1 MPRFSDF
8 FKTLLLAMTM
18 CLATQYSYGQVDS
31 SLVVVHVDYRVD
43 LLAKKQSQINKL
55 SVYKNSAGQYKG
67 YRIMIINTN
76 NRDLAYKMR
85 GDVLRYFPNQ
95 AVYMAYQA
103 PYFKLKAGDFIKRED
118 AEKFR
123 KELSKYFTE
132 SFFIVSDII
141 KISAEE
147 EAKLLAEQ
155 EAKQY

>member
-8 FKTLLLAMTM
+8 FKTILLAMTM
-18 CLATQYSYGQVDS
+18 CLATQFTYGQVDS
-31 SLVVVHVDYRVD
+31 SLVVVHVDYRAD
-43 LLAKKQSQINKL
+43 LLAKKKSQINKL

-67 YRIMIINTN
+67 YRVMIINTN

-141 KISAEE
+141 KISPEE
-147 EAKLLAEQ
+147 EARLLAEQ

>member
-1 MPRFSDF
+1 MTRFAF
-8 FKTLLLAMTM
+8 CHKTIAMTLILFLSGI
-18 CLATQYSYGQVDS
+18 CAKAQIDS
-31 SLVVVHVDYRVD
+31 SLVVVNVDYRAE

-85 GDVLRYFPNQ
+85 GDVLKYFPNQ

-132 SFFIVSDII
+132 SFFIISDII

-147 EAKLLAEQ
+147 EARLLAEQ

>member
-1 MPRFSDF
+1 MSRFSDST
-8 FKTLLLAMTM
+8 KTISMAMAF
-18 CLATQYSYGQVDS
+18 CLAALYSFGQVDS
-31 SLVVVHVDYRVD
+31 SVVVVHVDYRAE
-43 LLAKKQSQINKL
+43 LLAKKQSQINRL
-55 SVYKNSAGQYKG
+55 SVYKNSSGQYKG

-85 GDVLRYFPNQ
+85 GDVLRYFPSQ

-103 PYFKLKAGDFIKRED
+103 PYFKLKAGDFLKRED

-132 SFFIVSDII
+132 SFFIVNDII
-141 KISAEE
+141 KVSPEE
-147 EAKLLAEQ
+147 EARLLAEQ

>member
-1 MPRFSDF
+1 MQRIYCHKIWVLSMAFCLTSMWV
-8 FKTLLLAMTM
+8 LA
-18 CLATQYSYGQVDS
+18 QVDS
-31 SLVVVHVDYRVD
+31 SLVVVNVDYRAE

-67 YRIMIINTN
+67 YRVMLINTN

-85 GDVLRYFPNQ
+85 GDVLKYFPNQ

-132 SFFIVSDII
+132 SLFIISDII